1 MATQFSEIYDLA
13 LVVIRDYKLEN
24 LYRVDEE
31 AFYVYLQGFLINAIP
46 EFTGCHQSLEYSIDS
61 SSFVSDLTYQEKS
74 ILAKFMVIKWLEK
87 EINDITQI
95 NLHLQGR
102 DFKMNS
108 EASNL
113 KEKSE
118 YLDRL
123 REKVNQSITDYQFAY
138 FKY

>member
-13 LVVIRDYKLEN
+13 LVVIKDYKLET
-24 LYRVDEE
+24 LSQIDGE
-31 AFYVYLQGFLINAIP
+31 AFDTYLQGFLIDAIP
-46 EFTGCHQSLEYSIDS
+46 EFYGCRQSLEYSIEN
-61 SSFVSDLTYQEKS
+61 SSFLNNLNYQEKN
-74 ILAKFMVIKWLEK
+74 ILSKFMIIKWLEK

-102 DFKMNS
+102 DFKTNS

-118 YLDRL
+118 YLDRM
-123 REKVNQSITDYQFAY
+123 REKVTQTITDYQLSHL
-138 FKY
+138 KI